1 MAREERK
8 IQLRVLLKLLCAC
21 AFALLYAWG
30 GMELKWLRRF
40 VAPAL
45 LSLSMFYFSRDWKV
59 FIQLP
64 VMFLTLSLG
73 YGADTLLAK
82 IFKRMCFGL
91 ANGVSSS
98 IHNLIRKNWLLAS
111 FQVLLLIEVYFII
124 GVWNPFPSARAEE
137 TFLGLMI
144 ALIPMLSIKD
154 KEA

>member
-1 MAREERK
+1 MAKEERK
-8 IQLRVLLKLLCAC
+8 IQIEVFLKLLCAC
-21 AFALLYAWG
+21 VFALLYAWG

-73 YGADTLLAK
+73 YGADSLFLK
-82 IFKRMCFGL
+82 IVKRMVFGF
-91 ANGVSSS
+91 ANGASSS
-98 IHNLIRKNWLLAS
+98 IYNFIKKNWLLAG
-111 FQVLLLIEVYFII
+111 FQVLLLIETYFII

-137 TFLGLMI
+137 IFLGLMI
-144 ALIPMLSIKD
+144 ALIPMLSIKN